1 MDNQASAEPLI
12 EDWTL
17 RPWVLAGIL
26 ALAGFLIHFLWDGSD
41 PAPLEAAG
49 TAFLF
54 FGSLCAAFSVG
65 PKNVVGP
72 AIFAGLAGLV
82 MGGLAY
88 NTVAMDD
95 ALAGEEFAFAAGV
108 FATVIA
114 LPLFQADFHRTRL
127 ATDYRLTH
135 FHVWTDA
142 VSAAGAF
149 AFTGLSWLML
159 FLLDALFDLVGIN
172 FIDML
177 IDEAWFG
184 WAWSGGAFGA
194 ALGVLR
200 NNLKVIGALQKLV
213 LIVLSMLAIPL
224 AAALVVFLVALL
236 ASGGQA
242 LWDTTEAATPI
253 LLVCA
258 LGSFVLSNAVIRD
271 DDEARSSNRFMQIAA
286 LVLAAGIFPL
296 AIFAAISMGIR
307 IDQHGLTP
315 ERIWALVTIVIAT
328 AFGLAYWAGLARGRW
343 QGWAAML
350 RRANLNLAV
359 ASSALALFLALPILD
374 FGGISARNQV
384 ARLDAGA
391 VSPEDFDYAAL
402 RWDFGDAGRA
412 VLDDLVARDGT
423 VAELAAEAR
432 DAESRPYAYSS
443 EDMQPMAER
452 RPNLAFAFDDPA
464 LAEAFERLLR
474 EQTYRCTEF
483 CTALDLGDGPNGKRH
498 LGLVEL
504 RGLTHFLKEAD
515 GKLVEYYPLL
525 PGGTNTAPVIDPD
538 AERVPP
544 VVEVRKVEMR
554 QVYSDDVPVG
564 TPFE

>member
-12 EDWTL
+12 EDWPL

-41 PAPLEAAG
+41 PSPPEAAG

-54 FGSLCAAFSVG
+54 FGSLCAAFSLG
-65 PKNVVGP
+65 PKNVVAP
-72 AIFAGLAGLV
+72 AIFAVIAGLV

-108 FATVIA
+108 FATVIT

-127 ATDYRLTH
+127 ATDYKLTH

-149 AFTGLSWLML
+149 AFLGLSWLML

-172 FIDML
+172 FIEML

-242 LWDTTEAATPI
+242 LWDATEAATPI
-253 LLVCA
+253 LLACA
-258 LGSFVLSNAVIRD
+258 LGSFVLSNAVFRD
-271 DDEARSSNRFMQIAA
+271 DDEARSANKVMQVAA
-286 LVLAAGIFPL
+286 LVLAAGILPL

-307 IDQHGLTP
+307 IDQYGLTP
-315 ERIWALVTIVIAT
+315 ERIWGLVAIAV
-328 AFGLAYWAGLARGRW
+328 AVAYGVAYWAGLARGRW
-343 QGWAAML
+343 QGWADKL
-350 RRANLNLAV
+350 RRANLHLAIATCV
-359 ASSALALFLALPILD
+359 VALFLALPILD
-374 FGGISARNQV
+374 FGGISARSQV
-384 ARLDAGA
+384 ARLDAGT

-412 VLDDLVARDGT
+412 VLDDLVARGGE
-423 VAELAAEAR
+423 VAELASEAR
-432 DAESRPYAYSS
+432 DAESRPYVFAS
-443 EDMQPMAER
+443 EEVQPMAER
-452 RPNLAFAFDDPA
+452 LPNLAFAFDDPA
-464 LAEAFERLLR
+464 LAESFERLLR

-483 CTALDLGDGPNGKRH
+483 CTALDLGVGPNGKRH
-498 LGLVEL
+498 LGLAEL
-504 RGLTHFLKEAD
+504 RGLTHFLLDGE
-515 GKLVEYYPLL
+515 GKLEEYYPQF
-525 PGGTNTAPVIDPD
+525 PGSTVTSQEVDPD
-538 AERVPP
+538 AEPVPP

-564 TPFE
+564 VPFE

>member
-1 MDNQASAEPLI
+1 MDSQASAEPLI
-12 EDWTL
+12 EDWPL
-17 RPWVLAGIL
+17 RPWVLAGLL
-26 ALAGFLIHFLWDGSD
+26 ALAGFLIHFLFDGSD

-54 FGSLCAAFSVG
+54 FGSLCAAFSLG
-65 PKNVVGP
+65 PRNFVGP
-72 AIFAGLAGLV
+72 AIFAVVAGLV

-95 ALAGEEFAFAAGV
+95 ALAGEEFAFFAGV

-114 LPLFQADFHRTRL
+114 LPLFQAEFHRTRL
-127 ATDYRLTH
+127 ATEYKLTH
-135 FHVWTDA
+135 YHVWTDA

-149 AFTGLSWLML
+149 AFLGLSWLML

-236 ASGGQA
+236 ASAGQA
-242 LWDTTEAATPI
+242 LWDATESATPI
-253 LLVCA
+253 LLTCA
-258 LGSFVLSNAVIRD
+258 LGCFILSNAIIRD
-271 DDEARSSNRFMQIAA
+271 DDEARSANRVMQIAA
-286 LVLAAGIFPL
+286 LVLAAGILPL
-296 AIFAAISMGIR
+296 TIFAAISMGIR
-307 IDQHGLTP
+307 IDQYGLTP
-315 ERIWALVTIVIAT
+315 ERIWGLVTIVIAT
-328 AFGLAYWAGLARGRW
+328 TYGVAYWVGLARGRLP
-343 QGWAAML
+343 GWAAYL
-350 RRANLNLAV
+350 RRANLHLAIATCAV
-359 ASSALALFLALPILD
+359 ALLLALPILD

-384 ARLDAGA
+384 ARLDAGT
-391 VSPEDFDYAAL
+391 VSVEDFDYAAL

-412 VLDDLVARDGT
+412 VLDELAARDGE
-423 VAELAAEAR
+423 VSVLAAEAR
-432 DAESRPYAYSS
+432 DAEYRPYRYAIV
-443 EDMQPMAER
+443 DAQPMAER
-452 RPNLAFAFDDPA
+452 RANLALTFDDPA
-464 LAEAFERLLR
+464 LAAAFERMLR

-483 CTALDLGDGPNGKRH
+483 CSALDLGDGPNGKRH

-504 RGLTHFLKEAD
+504 RGLTHFLLDAD
-515 GKLVEYYPLL
+515 GRMEEYYPSYSGMQAT
-525 PGGTNTAPVIDPD
+525 PPVVDAD
-538 AERVPP
+538 AEKVPP
-544 VVEVRKVEMR
+544 VVEVRTVEMR
-554 QVYSDDVPVG
+554 QVYSDDGPVG